1 MSFLRFPILI
11 YLLFCIAGFSPCVA
25 GASEEDPTLSLF
37 SGGDQPLVSIGRTPR
52 PTSQIAENVT
62 VITSD
67 QIALLNAHTLADV
80 LNTVPGF
87 QLEQVQTPGSFTFFS
102 LQGASDAQAHVQ
114 VLIDGVPQNNLLQ
127 GAADV
132 GLIPVQQIDR
142 VEIIKGAASAAW
154 GQALGGVINVITKM
168 PESEKAIGG
177 TAYASMG
184 ERLTTDMRGELSGTV
199 KSFGYYLSGGN
210 LHSDGL
216 LPGNRINNN
225 NVYGKFTYDLP
236 NKGNLALGFDLR
248 NAARGLDETLL
259 YHDTTEAHRTYTFLT
274 FTYPLAERLTLE
286 LAARASYRNDET
298 LLGHFEQGTVVV
310 DNNFTVRESRR
321 GGSAKLVWGD
331 SLNNLVAGVEY
342 EHGKTEQWDALVPNS
357 PFLTDRTMDRWGIS
371 ANGAFSYGALTVLPG
386 IRFDHTGLS
395 SDALS
400 YTLGATYRLTDKTV
414 LRGYG
419 AKGYSLPN
427 AIWNNG
433 PQKVW
438 TVQVGAETEAVPYI
452 WLKGTIF
459 YNDTWNIEVGDFN
472 LNSPGVTIRE
482 QIKQGAELEAR
493 TIPLYGF
500 SLGGGYTFTDARDKE
515 TKERLQSVPEHG
527 VKLALNYD
535 NKPLGLRGVV
545 TGNFVQWN
553 APTGN
558 NAKDSAVIWDLH
570 LTKMLFPGRELSPEL
585 FFSVHNLFNGSQYL
599 SNSSTN
605 APRWLEGGVRWR
617 F

>member
-1 MSFLRFPILI
+1 M
-11 YLLFCIAGFSPCVA
+11 GVSPFTA
-25 GASEEDPTLSLF
+25 GASEDDQTLSLF
-37 SGGDQPLVSIGRTPR
+37 SGGDQPLVSSGRTPR
-52 PTSQIAENVT
+52 PTSRIAENVT
-62 VITSD
+62 VITAE

-102 LQGASDAQAHVQ
+102 LQGATDAQAHVQ

-154 GQALGGVINVITKM
+154 GQALGGVINVITKA
-168 PESEKAIGG
+168 PESERVIGG
-177 TAYASMG
+177 TAAASMG

-199 KSFGYYLSGGN
+199 RRFGYYLSGGN
-210 LHSDGL
+210 LHSNGL
-216 LPGNRINNN
+216 LPGNRINNS

-236 NKGNLALGFDLR
+236 SKGSLMLGFDFR
-248 NAARGLDETLL
+248 KADRGLDETLL
-259 YHDTTEAHRTYTFLT
+259 YHDTTEAHRAYTFLT
-274 FTYPLAERLTLE
+274 FTYPLTERLTLE
-286 LAARASYRNDET
+286 LAARASHRNDET
-298 LLGHFEQGTVVV
+298 LLGHFDQGLVVL

-331 SLNNLVAGVEY
+331 SLTNLVAGVEY
-342 EHGKTEQWDALVPNS
+342 EHGETEQWDALVPNS
-357 PFLTDRTMDRWGIS
+357 PFLTDRTMDRWATS
-371 ANGAFSYGALTVLPG
+371 ANGTFSYGALTILPG
-386 IRFDHTGLS
+386 VRFDHTGLS

-400 YTLGATYRLTDKTV
+400 YTLGATYRLTEKTV

-419 AKGYSLPN
+419 ARGYSLPN

-438 TVQVGAETEAVPYI
+438 TVQAGAETEAVPYL
-452 WLKGTIF
+452 WLKGTFF
-459 YNDTWNIEVGDFN
+459 YNDTWNVEVGDFN
-472 LNSPGVTIRE
+472 LSSPGVTLRE
-482 QIKQGAELEAR
+482 QIKQGFELEAR

-500 SLGGGYTFTDARDKE
+500 SLAGGYTFTDARDGE
-515 TKERLQSVPEHG
+515 TKERLKSVPEHG
-527 VKLALNYD
+527 AKLALNYD
-535 NKPLGLRGVV
+535 NISLGLRGVM
-545 TGNFVQWN
+545 TGNYVQWN
-553 APTGN
+553 APIGN

-570 LTKMLFPGRELSPEL
+570 LTKMLFPAWELSPEL
-585 FFSVHNLFNGSQYL
+585 FFSVHNLFNGSQYQ
-599 SNSSTN
+599 SDSFKN